1 VKTGHDF
8 TRLDVVMPHPIYA
21 WMGWA
26 QVLNPS
32 AEAFASVQPLLVDSY
47 DQVVSKFAKTLA
59 GQRRTV
65 R

>member
-1 VKTGHDF
+1 
-8 TRLDVVMPHPIYA
+8 
-21 WMGWA
+21 
-26 QVLNPS
+26 LNPS
-32 AEAFASVQPLLVDSY
+32 AETFASVQPLLVDSY